1 MFFLISMLDHNSLYF
16 YLQLGLCQILS
27 KMALKVWISLHA
39 NFLLCLLFG
48 SKQVVYCGIDQS
60 YLIEHRCF

>member
-1 MFFLISMLDHNSLYF
+1 MFFLTSILDHNSLYF
-16 YLQLGLCQILS
+16 YLQLGLHRVLS

-48 SKQVVYCGIDQS
+48 SEQVVYCGIDQS
-60 YLIEHRCF
+60 